1 MSDKNDVSNI
11 VESAKDDDQVE
22 ELDESAAEPDVK
34 EGSVQDSDDDGLDS
48 DVQQIKIQRLEARLE
63 SLNSQLDATQ
73 DRNERTSEK
82 IGSLRENLKG
92 TQRDVQSAVSSA
104 EKAEELVAS
113 VEPNEIDKK
122 ISKMKAEVESVRDG
136 LNETEERREQLRT
149 QIRNIKS
156 DLDEIGSLKQVKQL
170 KQDANEMLKTSQK
183 LSNQT
188 KTNAD
193 KVEDLY
199 ELLQDKAQKIDKL
212 NAGQEELFD
221 KVNNQ
226 GDRLQSLELE
236 SADKQKQLRKLDS
249 DIDMIKQTFDSP
261 ESLDDIKIVT
271 YNSLQSE
278 IEAINTDFNSR
289 LNDLKESGLSQKDL
303 TMLQNEIDRIKE
315 NHDSAFEG
323 VEGDGEARLA
333 TTADIEAKISDLR
346 EDMISTVEFDE
357 KISNISTLP
366 EKISQLN
373 ENVSQIQKIIE
384 SNNLSEK
391 VGEDELDQRLAE
403 LTGRL
408 DTIKEEDISRKVDEH
423 EFNSQVSDLTDRL
436 DTFEAAVS
444 QMENSPFSRRRS
456 WARRFEKSVRHIY
469 QIINKDQESESLE
482 TQQLEDE
489 VRQLRE
495 QLEAAP
501 TVEEYSNYRQQTK
514 NLVDDLAGIFREL
527 NQENP
532 DDYSNTD
539 TEA

>member
-456 WARRFEKSVRHIY
+456 WARRFEKTVRHIY

>member
-271 YNSLQSE
+271 HNSLQSE

-315 NHDSAFEG
+315 KHDSAFEG

-456 WARRFEKSVRHIY
+456 WARRFEKTVRHIY

-532 DDYSNTD
+532 DDYSDTD